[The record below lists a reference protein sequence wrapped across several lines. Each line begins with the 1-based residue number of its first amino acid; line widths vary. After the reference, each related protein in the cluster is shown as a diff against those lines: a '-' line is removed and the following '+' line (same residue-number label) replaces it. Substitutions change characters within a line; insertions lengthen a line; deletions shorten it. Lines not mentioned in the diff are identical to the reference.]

1 MHTYYHPT
9 HTPLSN
15 RSRSTRSRSLVHSS
29 DSDTALRVS
38 FDMPSYDLDDSDNES
53 HDDDNLGAERIHLLI
68 YVRTARVRID
78 QLRLNMLNND
88 RESPSHSSFGRTN
101 KSKRAT
107 EGFMANESTSELN
120 DGFVVQIYISI
131 SEARNILQIST
142 NNNLVRNSYFVC
154 RAFWNEELITSIVC
168 WGSSSPKFN
177 FEQKIPIL
185 LTKSTLEKM
194 HNNIIV
200 IEVWDKKISGPVDKI
215 IGIVKISLEQFYT
228 SFKDKGG
235 RSDFDT
241 SNDHALRTITNNI
254 FSVILHIEQAA
265 HLPNVYSKQDNA
277 RVPPNP
283 YVTYSAADSHYLCQ
297 KSGDKVLGFVSI
309 DLSLL
314 LSGLQKISGW
324 YNIVDTIGNIQGQLK
339 IDILPQED
347 LSELKC
353 FKYKSNENQTNMNS
367 YRSTSAISGNTSS
380 AIMTDL
386 SARTDTPFIDTT
398 RSTTTTIQTDLLE
411 HFPESLSGRPLMS
424 NGLNVTDVLSL
435 HNDQVRLA
443 QELMTKANHLL
454 ETSKDFFN
462 KTPIP
467 PPPSTSLST
476 IVEQQSTPSPPS
488 ALPNFN
494 MTNEFR
500 ITAGSP
506 QITVKKAER
515 RVRVRVIY

>member
-1 MHTYYHPT
+1 
-9 HTPLSN
+9 
-15 RSRSTRSRSLVHSS
+15 
-29 DSDTALRVS
+29 
-38 FDMPSYDLDDSDNES
+38 
-53 HDDDNLGAERIHLLI
+53 
-68 YVRTARVRID
+68 
-78 QLRLNMLNND
+78 
-88 RESPSHSSFGRTN
+88 
-101 KSKRAT
+101 
-107 EGFMANESTSELN
+107 
-120 DGFVVQIYISI
+120 
-131 SEARNILQIST
+131 
-142 NNNLVRNSYFVC
+142 
-154 RAFWNEELITSIVC
+154 
-168 WGSSSPKFN
+168 
-177 FEQKIPIL
+177 
-185 LTKSTLEKM
+185 M

-235 RSDFDT
+235 RSDLDT

-277 RVPPNP
+277 HAPPNP

-386 SARTDTPFIDTT
+386 SARTDT
-398 RSTTTTIQTDLLE
+398 RGQA
-411 HFPESLSGRPLMS
+411 SLNSSMINDENNNTSFLM
-424 NGLNVTDVLSL
+424 NNL
-435 HNDQVRLA
+435 
-443 QELMTKANHLL
+443 
-454 ETSKDFFN
+454 
-462 KTPIP
+462 
-467 PPPSTSLST
+467 
-476 IVEQQSTPSPPS
+476 
-488 ALPNFN
+488 
-494 MTNEFR
+494 
-500 ITAGSP
+500 
-506 QITVKKAER
+506 
-515 RVRVRVIY
+515 

>member
-101 KSKRAT
+101 KRHLHVMLELDRIRLIEQKQRNGKILKNKNKSKQVILNSHNNLQLPKAFSS

-142 NNNLVRNSYFVC
+142 NNKL
-154 RAFWNEELITSIVC
+154 
-168 WGSSSPKFN
+168 
-177 FEQKIPIL
+177 KIPIL

-235 RSDFDT
+235 RSDLDT

-265 HLPNVYSKQDNA
+265 HLPNVYSKQ
-277 RVPPNP
+277 
-283 YVTYSAADSHYLCQ
+283 
-297 KSGDKVLGFVSI
+297 
-309 DLSLL
+309 
-314 LSGLQKISGW
+314 
-324 YNIVDTIGNIQGQLK
+324 
-339 IDILPQED
+339 
-347 LSELKC
+347 
-353 FKYKSNENQTNMNS
+353 
-367 YRSTSAISGNTSS
+367 
-380 AIMTDL
+380 
-386 SARTDTPFIDTT
+386 
-398 RSTTTTIQTDLLE
+398 
-411 HFPESLSGRPLMS
+411 
-424 NGLNVTDVLSL
+424 
-435 HNDQVRLA
+435 
-443 QELMTKANHLL
+443 
-454 ETSKDFFN
+454 
-462 KTPIP
+462 
-467 PPPSTSLST
+467 
-476 IVEQQSTPSPPS
+476 
-488 ALPNFN
+488 
-494 MTNEFR
+494 
-500 ITAGSP
+500 
-506 QITVKKAER
+506 
-515 RVRVRVIY
+515 

>member
-101 KSKRAT
+101 KRHLHVMLELDRIRLIEQKQPFSS

-177 FEQKIPIL
+177 FEQ
-185 LTKSTLEKM
+185 
-194 HNNIIV
+194 
-200 IEVWDKKISGPVDKI
+200 
-215 IGIVKISLEQFYT
+215 
-228 SFKDKGG
+228 G
-235 RSDFDT
+235 RSDLDT

>member
-53 HDDDNLGAERIHLLI
+53 HDDDNLGAERIHLLT

-107 EGFMANESTSELN
+107 TKF
-120 DGFVVQIYISI
+120 I
-131 SEARNILQIST
+131 
-142 NNNLVRNSYFVC
+142 FVC

-235 RSDFDT
+235 RSDLDTSNDHALRTITNNIFSVILHIEQAAHLPNVYSKQEKTLFSHEKKHENPMGQETHPIQSHGIFEEKTCPMGWDNPIPSGALVWGRSDLDT

-277 RVPPNP
+277 HAPPNP

-386 SARTDTPFIDTT
+386 SARTDTRGQP
-398 RSTTTTIQTDLLE
+398 
-411 HFPESLSGRPLMS
+411 SLNSFMI
-424 NGLNVTDVLSL
+424 
-435 HNDQVRLA
+435 ND
-443 QELMTKANHLL
+443 ENNNT
-454 ETSKDFFN
+454 
-462 KTPIP
+462 
-467 PPPSTSLST
+467 
-476 IVEQQSTPSPPS
+476 
-488 ALPNFN
+488 
-494 MTNEFR
+494 
-500 ITAGSP
+500 
-506 QITVKKAER
+506 
-515 RVRVRVIY
+515 